1 MNEEFKK
8 LRFNAYKGIYWSA
21 NITLGTIPSLV
32 LNNITSVAYIT
43 ISAPNLYQIHSRA
56 FSGVSVRHTIQRIT
70 LQGDSAI
77 ELSNYPG
84 TDYDLKAFL
93 NLMAITDITFN
104 VSKINHISVDAFI
117 NNVYTHPITINL
129 NKTQLS
135 DNSYQSVFLNLESN
149 DTILLCNVNGTYDG
163 SWGIR
168 RWPPVEPNHYS
179 TAKCANGRELKWMC
193 LPDGHFN
200 SSGPEGGEPCWL
212 DELVNKTIESVDDM
226 TKSLQ
231 TLVDNTR
238 TNNSL
243 NSMSHLGK
251 VMKVVINLQTFLQ
264 VNGSQVEPSIAV
276 DVSDNFVHT
285 YSQVIDQSFAWS
297 NGSDTERLETASQL
311 LLYIQYTAFS
321 SNCYLSPLNDTRKF
335 VSDNV
340 FEMHYFNKTDKILFE
355 YNSSSI
361 LIPDGIVFSDAD
373 YSQSCQKNSDFGALI
388 QGLEKHLSKELMDK
402 QEINTEII
410 AFSINNANGT
420 HELNDGKNVRVS
432 LKHKSKINLGD
443 AVDCVFWDFEKNE
456 WSSEGCKVITSA
468 SNRDTT
474 VCECKHLTNF
484 AALMDTTGREENGS
498 AKNAVTL
505 PFGEALVGNDFFCW
519 ISSPKHPKNVL

>member
-1 MNEEFKK
+1 MVTPFGSMIGLKGNETEMCSS
-8 LRFNAYKGIYWSA
+8 KGE
-21 NITLGTIPSLV
+21 
-32 LNNITSVAYIT
+32 
-43 ISAPNLYQIHSRA
+43 R
-56 FSGVSVRHTIQRIT
+56 
-70 LQGDSAI
+70 
-77 ELSNYPG
+77 
-84 TDYDLKAFL
+84 
-93 NLMAITDITFN
+93 
-104 VSKINHISVDAFI
+104 
-117 NNVYTHPITINL
+117 
-129 NKTQLS
+129 
-135 DNSYQSVFLNLESN
+135 
-149 DTILLCNVNGTYDG
+149 
-163 SWGIR
+163 
-168 RWPPVEPNHYS
+168 
-179 TAKCANGRELKWMC
+179 
-193 LPDGHFN
+193 
-200 SSGPEGGEPCWL
+200 CWL
-212 DELVNKTIESVDDM
+212 DDLVDTPIESVDAL

-243 NSMSHLGK
+243 NLMSHLGK
-251 VMKVVINLQTFLQ
+251 AMKVVINLQTFLQ
-264 VNGSQVEPSIAV
+264 VNGSQVEPSIAF
-276 DVSDNFVHT
+276 DVSENFVKT
-285 YSQVIDQSFAWS
+285 FSQVIDQSFAWS

-321 SNCYLSPLNDTRKF
+321 SNCYLSPLNDTKEF
-335 VSDNV
+335 DSKNV

-355 YNSSSI
+355 HNSSSI

-373 YSQSCQKNSDFGALI
+373 YSQSCQKNTDFGALI

-420 HELNDGKNVRVS
+420 HKLDDGKNVRVS

-505 PFGEALVGNDFFCW
+505 VFCALSVIYLLIMVGMDRTEVASVCKLLSFVLLYSLL
-519 ISSPKHPKNVL
+519 SSFLWMLLQAFHLFRMTYNVFDEGIKLYLFMIFARLVRHSSAMTS